1 VLNYPRASTLTV
13 APAASILDGMKTFAG
28 RAAFM
33 ASGAVGMAARG
44 AAIASQL
51 RRVSPRQLRQFFGR
65 VELAAHFLRDV
76 GRGAYPHV
84 PWRTAAALAAALA
97 YFVAP
102 IDAVPDFIPLTG
114 LLDDAAVLSLVFG
127 AAERD
132 LRRYCTW
139 RGTDPDPYF
148 GANAATA
155 R

>member
-1 VLNYPRASTLTV
+1 
-13 APAASILDGMKTFAG
+13 MKTFAG
-28 RAAFM
+28 RAAFL

-44 AAIASQL
+44 AAIAAQL

-65 VELAAHFLRDV
+65 IELSAQFLRDV

-84 PWRTAAALAAALA
+84 PWRTAGALAAAVA

-127 AAERD
+127 AAESD
-132 LRRYCTW
+132 LRRYCAW
-139 RGTDPDPYF
+139 RGADPEPYF
-148 GANAATA
+148 SAPSDAAKA
-155 R
+155 

>member
-1 VLNYPRASTLTV
+1 
-13 APAASILDGMKTFAG
+13 MKTFAG
-28 RAAFM
+28 RAAFL
-33 ASGAVGMAARG
+33 ASGAVGVAARG
-44 AAIASQL
+44 AAIAAQL
-51 RRVSPRQLRQFFGR
+51 RRVSPSQLRQFFGR
-65 VELAAHFLRDV
+65 VELAAHFLGDV

-102 IDAVPDFIPLTG
+102 LDAVPDFIPVAG

-127 AAERD
+127 AAEAD
-132 LRRYCTW
+132 LRRYCSW

-148 GANAATA
+148 GAESDPASA